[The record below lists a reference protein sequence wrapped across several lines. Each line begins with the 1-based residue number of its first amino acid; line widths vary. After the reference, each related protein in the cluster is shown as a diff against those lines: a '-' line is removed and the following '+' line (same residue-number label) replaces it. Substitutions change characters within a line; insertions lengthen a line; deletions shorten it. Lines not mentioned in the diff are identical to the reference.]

1 MGFVRV
7 VVLHGDDGHHV
18 VGPILR
24 TTIRYGA
31 SGRAGAESRRDNSSV
46 SRERLAGR
54 SPGRQL
60 TPTV

>member
-31 SGRAGAESRRDNSSV
+31 SGRA
-46 SRERLAGR
+46 R
-54 SPGRQL
+54 SPAGTIVVL
-60 TPTV
+60 LMNG